1 MPPSSCTTCDDLVA
15 PVSAPASAAALPA
28 PGATASR
35 PAWLA
40 VGSIAVGTFVMVTTE
55 FLPVGLLTDIA
66 RGLNVSDGTAGLM
79 VTMPGVLAA
88 LAAPALTV
96 AAGRLDRRTVMI
108 ALTAL
113 LLVSN
118 LAAALAPSFSTMLMA
133 RLLLGLCVGGFWAFA
148 PGVGTQLVPPAAQAR
163 AVAVILAGISA
174 GTVLG
179 VPAGALLG
187 SHAGWR
193 SAFAVS
199 AGLTAIVLAMQIWLL
214 PALPAA
220 RAIRPRDLLRP
231 LTQRMSRV
239 GLGAIVLLVAGH
251 FAAYTYLKPLLQQVF
266 GLSPGLVTALL
277 LGYGAAGFA
286 GNFIGGQ
293 LVARSARLG
302 LVATALL
309 LAGSLVM
316 STLVGEGL
324 VAGAMVVIAWGV
336 AFGMVPVS
344 ATGWMLKALP
354 EAPEA
359 GQAMLVTAFQ
369 VAIAAGALLGGL
381 AVDGSG
387 IASAMLL
394 GSALVMGAALVA
406 GALGGARPARALNAP

>member
-1 MPPSSCTTCDDLVA
+1 MTTSSCSTCDDLVA
-15 PVSAPASAAALPA
+15 PAPASAAAALA

-35 PAWLA
+35 SAWLA
-40 VGSIAVGTFVMVTTE
+40 VGAIAVGTFVMVTTE

-118 LAAALAPSFSTMLMA
+118 LAAALAPSFTTMLMA

-163 AVAVILAGISA
+163 AVALILAGISA

-187 SHAGWR
+187 SYAGWR

-199 AGLTAIVLAMQIWLL
+199 AGLTLVVLLMQIWLL

-239 GLGAIVLLVAGH
+239 GLGAVMLLVAGH

-277 LGYGAAGFA
+277 LIYGAAGFA

-293 LVARSARLG
+293 LVGRSARLG
-302 LVATALL
+302 MVVTALL
-309 LAGSLVM
+309 LAAALAM
-316 STLVGEGL
+316 STLVGDGL
-324 VAGAMVVIAWGV
+324 VAGVLVVVAWGM

-354 EAPEA
+354 DAPEA

-369 VAIAAGALLGGL
+369 VAIATGALLGGV

-406 GALGGARPARALNAP
+406 GALGGARPAQALSAP

>member
-1 MPPSSCTTCDDLVA
+1 MTTSSCSTCDDLVA
-15 PVSAPASAAALPA
+15 TAPASAAAALA

-35 PAWLA
+35 SAWLA
-40 VGSIAVGTFVMVTTE
+40 VGAIAVGTFVMVTTE

-118 LAAALAPSFSTMLMA
+118 LAAALAPSFTTMLMA

-163 AVAVILAGISA
+163 AVALILAGISA

-187 SHAGWR
+187 SYAGWR

-199 AGLTAIVLAMQIWLL
+199 AGLTLVVLLMQIWLL

-239 GLGAIVLLVAGH
+239 GLGAVMLLVAGH

-277 LGYGAAGFA
+277 LIYGAAGFA

-293 LVARSARLG
+293 LVGRSARLG
-302 LVATALL
+302 MVVTALL
-309 LAGSLVM
+309 LAAALAM
-316 STLVGEGL
+316 STLVGDGL
-324 VAGAMVVIAWGV
+324 VAGVLVVVAWGM

-354 EAPEA
+354 DAPEA

-369 VAIAAGALLGGL
+369 VAIATGALLGGV

-406 GALGGARPARALNAP
+406 GALGGARPAQALSAP

>member
-1 MPPSSCTTCDDLVA
+1 MTTSSCSTCDDLVA
-15 PVSAPASAAALPA
+15 PAPASAAAALA

-35 PAWLA
+35 SAWLA
-40 VGSIAVGTFVMVTTE
+40 VGAIAVGTFVMVTTE

-118 LAAALAPSFSTMLMA
+118 LAAALAPSFTTMLMA

-163 AVAVILAGISA
+163 AVALILAGISA

-187 SHAGWR
+187 SYAGWR

-199 AGLTAIVLAMQIWLL
+199 AGLTLVVLLMQIWLL

-239 GLGAIVLLVAGH
+239 GLGAVLLLVAGH

-277 LGYGAAGFA
+277 LIYGAAGFA

-293 LVARSARLG
+293 LVGRSARLG
-302 LVATALL
+302 MVVTALL
-309 LAGSLVM
+309 LAAALAM
-316 STLVGEGL
+316 STLVGDGL
-324 VAGAMVVIAWGV
+324 VAGVLVVVAWGM

-354 EAPEA
+354 DAPEA

-369 VAIAAGALLGGL
+369 VAIATGALLGGV

-406 GALGGARPARALNAP
+406 GALGGARPAQALSAP

>member
-1 MPPSSCTTCDDLVA
+1 MTTSSCSTCDDLVA
-15 PVSAPASAAALPA
+15 TAPASAAAALA

-35 PAWLA
+35 SAWLA
-40 VGSIAVGTFVMVTTE
+40 VGAIAVGTFVMVTTE

-118 LAAALAPSFSTMLMA
+118 LAAALAPSFTTMLMA

-163 AVAVILAGISA
+163 AVALILAGISA

-187 SHAGWR
+187 SYAGWR

-199 AGLTAIVLAMQIWLL
+199 AGLTLVVLLMQIWLL

-239 GLGAIVLLVAGH
+239 GLGAVMLLVAGH

-277 LGYGAAGFA
+277 LIYGAAGFA

-293 LVARSARLG
+293 VVGRSARLG
-302 LVATALL
+302 MVVTALL
-309 LAGSLVM
+309 LAAALAM
-316 STLVGEGL
+316 STLVGDGL
-324 VAGAMVVIAWGV
+324 VAGVLVVVAWGM

-354 EAPEA
+354 DAPEA

-369 VAIAAGALLGGL
+369 VAIATGALLGGV

-406 GALGGARPARALNAP
+406 GALGGARPGQALSAP

>member
-1 MPPSSCTTCDDLVA
+1 MTTSSCSTCDDLVA
-15 PVSAPASAAALPA
+15 PAPASAAAALA

-35 PAWLA
+35 SAWLA
-40 VGSIAVGTFVMVTTE
+40 VGAIAVGTFVMVTTE
-55 FLPVGLLTDIA
+55 FLPVGLLADIA
-66 RGLNVSDGTAGLM
+66 RGLIVSDGTAGLM

-118 LAAALAPSFSTMLMA
+118 LAAALAPSFTTMLMA

-163 AVAVILAGISA
+163 AVALILAGISA

-187 SHAGWR
+187 SYAGWR

-199 AGLTAIVLAMQIWLL
+199 AGLTLVVLLMQIWLL

-239 GLGAIVLLVAGH
+239 GLGAVMLLVAGH

-277 LGYGAAGFA
+277 LIYGAAGFA

-293 LVARSARLG
+293 LVGRSARLG
-302 LVATALL
+302 MVVTALL
-309 LAGSLVM
+309 LAAALAM
-316 STLVGEGL
+316 STLVGDGL
-324 VAGAMVVIAWGV
+324 VAGVLVVVAWGM

-354 EAPEA
+354 DAPEA

-369 VAIAAGALLGGL
+369 VAIATGALLGGV

-406 GALGGARPARALNAP
+406 GALGGARSAQALSAP

>member
-1 MPPSSCTTCDDLVA
+1 MTPTSSSCPTCDDLLDA
-15 PVSAPASAAALPA
+15 PPAHAAAPTPA
-28 PGATASR
+28 DASR
-35 PAWLA
+35 ASWLA

-79 VTMPGVLAA
+79 MTMPGVLAA
-88 LAAPALTV
+88 IAAPALTV

-108 ALTAL
+108 ALSTL

-118 LAAALAPSFSTMLMA
+118 LLATFAPNFGTMLVA
-133 RLLLGLCVGGFWAFA
+133 RLLLGLCVGGFWSFA
-148 PGVGTQLVPPAAQAR
+148 PGVGMQLVPPASQAR
-163 AVAVILAGISA
+163 AMSVILAGISV

-187 SHAGWR
+187 SFAGWR

-199 AGLTAIVLAMQIWLL
+199 AALTVIVLAMQLWLL

-220 RAIRPRDLLRP
+220 RAIRPRDLLAP
-231 LTQRMSRV
+231 LTHRLSRI

-251 FAAYTYLKPLLQQVF
+251 FAAYTYLKPLLQGVF
-266 GLSPGLVTALL
+266 GLSPTLVTALL
-277 LGYGAAGFA
+277 LTYGAAGFA

-293 LVARSARLG
+293 LVARSPRLA
-302 LVATALL
+302 LLATALL
-309 LAGSLVM
+309 LAASLAM
-316 STLVGEGL
+316 STLVGDGL
-324 VAGAMVVIAWGV
+324 VAGAAVVLAWGV

-369 VAIAAGALLGGL
+369 VAIASGALLGGL
-381 AVDGSG
+381 VVDGSG
-387 IASAMLL
+387 ITSAMLM
-394 GSALVMGAALVA
+394 GSLLVAGAALVA
-406 GALGGARPARALNAP
+406 GTLGHAPRRRAVNAP